1 MRCLGRRRKFRNI
14 DKDYSKICF
23 KPCGIR
29 VDELE
34 EVVIYE
40 DEIEAIRLAD
50 FENLY
55 QQDASDSMKI
65 SRTTFSRLVSEARKK
80 MADAI
85 LHQKIL
91 IMEKRV

>member
-1 MRCLGRRRKFRNI
+1 LGRRRKFRNI
-14 DKDYSKICF
+14 NKDHSQICF

-29 VDELE
+29 MDKLE

-55 QQDASDSMKI
+55 QQDASESMKI
-65 SRTTFSRLVSEARKK
+65 SRTTFSRLVSEARNKI
-80 MADAI
+80 ADAI
-85 LHQKIL
+85 LHQKVL
-91 IMEKRV
+91 IIKDRA